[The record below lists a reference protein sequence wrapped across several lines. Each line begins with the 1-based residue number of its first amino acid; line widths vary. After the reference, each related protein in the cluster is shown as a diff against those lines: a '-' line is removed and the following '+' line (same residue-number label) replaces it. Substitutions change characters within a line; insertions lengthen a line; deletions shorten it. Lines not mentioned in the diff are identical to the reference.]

1 MLTRWISWSI
11 FSPDGR
17 ERSSIENYWRREGST
32 DGDGVEGLGGTLVHE
47 PGGKL
52 TGRQWQLTPRV
63 NLYTPSVLPEAVAL
77 FDV

>member
-1 MLTRWISWSI
+1 MAM
-11 FSPDGR
+11 
-17 ERSSIENYWRREGST
+17 
-32 DGDGVEGLGGTLVHE
+32 GLRVWEEPHVHE

-77 FDV
+77 FDI